1 MAERNTYIIS
11 KGFRNYFLFTILFMV
26 AEQTCTTIDMIMVGN
41 MVNADAFSALDLVIP
56 LETVSTGIFMLMT
69 GGAGIL
75 ASRLIGDQSFRK
87 ANQILTV
94 SAVSVCLTAAVFSAA
109 VLAGLDRITSALCPD
124 MLLRPYLKEYLP
136 IYMAGL
142 PAMAFYTIVNLIV
155 NIDGKPQIALY
166 AVLAG
171 CVGDIVLNLVFM
183 LGMDMGVA
191 GLALSTVISYLIP
204 LSILL
209 PFIGSKKCSFKFT
222 WPESGIMKMLKENT
236 KAGFPYS
243 LPYIIMCLIT
253 LLINSLVLKKLGSDA
268 LYVWSAGY
276 QILSI
281 IIVIMDCVGGTIL
294 VTMGSMLAGCQDVSG
309 LKILIRNC
317 SIITISMVGIII
329 IPVLLFPIGAAS
341 IFGFNLN
348 GSDLPIAKWISC
360 IALFGIPYCIC
371 CIKSY
376 LNQALGRETG
386 STIQLTGFF
395 IITIA
400 AVLACSV
407 FRPEWIFPIMPVAGI
422 AAMILD
428 AIVCGII
435 FRLNKNYSYYFLI
448 PSYGEQV
455 LMYQSVPYSRDGLN
469 NALHKLEV
477 FLDRCELSPALCIN
491 VNLAC
496 EEMMLSIVEH
506 NDGKDQDYF
515 FDVIILD
522 DDNDVKITIKD
533 AGYPFNPIRRYND
546 TAADAINAG
555 DDADLS
561 LRLVNKLCQELTY
574 NYMYGQNTIYMS
586 FKKP

>member
-124 MLLRPYLKEYLP
+124 MSLRPYLKEYLP

-243 LPYIIMCLIT
+243 LPYMIMCLIT

-360 IALFGIPYCIC
+360 IALFGIPYCIL
-371 CIKSY
+371 S
-376 LNQALGRETG
+376 
-386 STIQLTGFF
+386 
-395 IITIA
+395 
-400 AVLACSV
+400 
-407 FRPEWIFPIMPVAGI
+407 
-422 AAMILD
+422 
-428 AIVCGII
+428 
-435 FRLNKNYSYYFLI
+435 RLQRK
-448 PSYGEQV
+448 
-455 LMYQSVPYSRDGLN
+455 
-469 NALHKLEV
+469 
-477 FLDRCELSPALCIN
+477 
-491 VNLAC
+491 
-496 EEMMLSIVEH
+496 
-506 NDGKDQDYF
+506 
-515 FDVIILD
+515 
-522 DDNDVKITIKD
+522 
-533 AGYPFNPIRRYND
+533 
-546 TAADAINAG
+546 
-555 DDADLS
+555 
-561 LRLVNKLCQELTY
+561 
-574 NYMYGQNTIYMS
+574 
-586 FKKP
+586 